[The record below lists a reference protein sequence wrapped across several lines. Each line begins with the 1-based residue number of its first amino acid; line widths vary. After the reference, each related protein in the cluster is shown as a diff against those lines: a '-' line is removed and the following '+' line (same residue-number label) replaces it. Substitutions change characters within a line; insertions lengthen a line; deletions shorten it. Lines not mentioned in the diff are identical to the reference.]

1 MIYIII
7 FTIFMTLLG
16 ALSSG
21 IGGFLSSMI
30 KIENKKILASL
41 FEFTAGIMTGIVC
54 IDMIPESVRLTNIYV
69 SIFGIL
75 CGTYIIYLI
84 EKKVSKNN
92 EKDVFTNKNNK
103 SIMSLVIILSMS
115 IHNIIEG
122 IAIGTS
128 FSYSYSLG
136 ITILISI
143 FIHDIP
149 EGMVVGLVDKVNDKI
164 KENILFDSII
174 VGMSV
179 GIGVLIGLLVGRVG
193 SFYTSFALS
202 LSGGGML
209 YIVACELIPNS
220 KNIILDK
227 KVSLF
232 YIVGIILSILITNV

>member
-75 CGTYIIYLI
+75 CGIYIIYLI

-92 EKDVFTNKNNK
+92 
-103 SIMSLVIILSMS
+103 
-115 IHNIIEG
+115 
-122 IAIGTS
+122 
-128 FSYSYSLG
+128 
-136 ITILISI
+136 
-143 FIHDIP
+143 
-149 EGMVVGLVDKVNDKI
+149 
-164 KENILFDSII
+164 
-174 VGMSV
+174 
-179 GIGVLIGLLVGRVG
+179 
-193 SFYTSFALS
+193 
-202 LSGGGML
+202 
-209 YIVACELIPNS
+209 
-220 KNIILDK
+220 
-227 KVSLF
+227 
-232 YIVGIILSILITNV
+232 